1 MLRGVFL
8 SLCLKGMVLSGWS
21 KILTD
26 ISWLYSYM
34 CVLFLPGSILWV
46 VLSSVRVLLRPR

>member
-34 CVLFLPGSILWV
+34 CVLYLLGSIL
-46 VLSSVRVLLRPR
+46 